1 MKKLIFSLAI
11 CTSTILSAQAQTQ
24 TKHEKVLK
32 LIHLMQADD
41 MINKSFDGIST
52 TITQQVQSQA
62 KDSTA
67 KVKAKIMMDAVMSA
81 GKDMTKRLVNEDMVM
96 LYEKYF
102 TDADI
107 ESYIKF
113 YESPA
118 GKKMIAVQPDMQ
130 KEMMTIM
137 FSKYIPEFK
146 AKIEAKAKEMKEGEK
161 K

>member
-11 CTSTILSAQAQTQ
+11 CTLTIVSAQAQ

-41 MINKSFDGIST
+41 MINKSFDAISG
-52 TITQQVQSQA
+52 TITQQVQSEA

-67 KVKAKIMMDAVMSA
+67 KAKAKGMMETVMSA
-81 GKDMTKRLVNEDMVM
+81 AKEMTKQLINEDMVT

-102 TDADI
+102 TATDI
-107 ESYIKF
+107 DSYIRF

-118 GKKMIAVQPDMQ
+118 GKKMVAVQPDMQ
-130 KEMMTIM
+130 KDMMNVM
-137 FSKYIPEFK
+137 FSKYIPQFK

>member
-1 MKKLIFSLAI
+1 MKKLILSIALCSIAVL
-11 CTSTILSAQAQTQ
+11 STQAQT
-24 TKHEKVLK
+24 KHDRVVK
-32 LIHLMQADD
+32 LIHLMQADE
-41 MINKSFDGIST
+41 MINKSFESISST
-52 TITQQVQSQA
+52 VIQQAQSEA

-67 KVKAKIMMDAVMSA
+67 KEKVKVMMETVMSGA
-81 GKDMTKRLVNEDMVM
+81 KDMAKKLINEDMVT

-102 TDADI
+102 NAADI
-107 ESYIKF
+107 ESYIRF

-118 GKKMIAVQPDMQ
+118 GKKMVAVQPEMQ
-130 KEMMTIM
+130 KDLMNVM

>member
-1 MKKLIFSLAI
+1 
-11 CTSTILSAQAQTQ
+11 
-24 TKHEKVLK
+24 
-32 LIHLMQADD
+32 
-41 MINKSFDGIST
+41 MINKSFESISST
-52 TITQQVQSQA
+52 VIQQAQSEA

-67 KVKAKIMMDAVMSA
+67 KEKVKVMMETVMGA
-81 GKDMTKRLVNEDMVM
+81 AKDMAKKLINEDMVT

-102 TDADI
+102 NAADI
-107 ESYIKF
+107 ESYIRF

-118 GKKMIAVQPDMQ
+118 GKKMVAVQPEMQ
-130 KEMMTIM
+130 KDLMNVM